1 MKKKIISTLLCT
13 AMLATMVAGCG
24 VEKSDGGSDTESSAS
39 SVAEMKGTGDNEINI
54 LIYAQ
59 DHEKAVYQELIDKF
73 TKEHADEIST
83 VNFEVTTQDEYATK
97 MTAAMTAGELP
108 DIFYVGPEAV
118 RSYVDNG
125 YVQPLDDLV
134 DATAV
139 DNLWPAIKSAYMY
152 DGSNIGSGSL
162 YCLPKDL
169 SCFAFAYNKDL
180 FDEAGLEYPDP
191 ENPYT
196 WEEFADVCQKLT
208 KDKDGDGEIDQWGVA
223 NANAFGFTP
232 YVYGNGGQF
241 LNDDQTKVVID
252 ENQNFKDAFQYY
264 TDLTLKYKVTPTV
277 EQDTALGG
285 IDQWGVANANAFG
298 FTPYVYGNGGQ
309 FLNDDQTKV
318 VIDENQ
324 NFKDAFQYYTDLTL
338 KYKVTPTV
346 EQDTAL
352 GGYQRWLDGQV
363 AFYACGTWDVA
374 AFMDDA
380 TFPYNW
386 DLCGWPVGPN
396 GDGKSTAWLGTVGFA
411 VSSQAKNPDLCA
423 ELIQSLSTDLDG
435 QKELCGETSGK
446 SLQIPN
452 IMDYAQTTFK
462 DKVNDGT
469 IPYAS
474 NVDVIF
480 GYIEGSDKYKGIFT
494 ETTYTYNSEW
504 WDTFLEGMPNV
515 LTGEVSVDDYCKQV
529 APKMQ
534 EALDNAIEL
543 QNAATNN

>member
-1 MKKKIISTLLCT
+1 MKAKKILAAGLAVTTLASTALT
-13 AMLATMVAGCG
+13 GCG
-24 VEKSDGGSDTESSAS
+24 NSDSSETADGKKNL
-39 SVAEMKGTGDNEINI
+39 SVFIFAN
-54 LIYAQ
+54 
-59 DHEKAVYQELIDKF
+59 DHESKVYKDMIKKF
-73 TKEHADEIST
+73 EEDHKDTIGKVDIQI
-83 VNFEVTTQDEYATK
+83 TTQEEYSKTLTG
-97 MTAAMTAGELP
+97 MMTAGDLP
-108 DIFYVGPEAV
+108 DVFYVGPEAV
-118 RSYVDNG
+118 EQYVENG
-125 YVQPLDDLV
+125 YIADLQPILDEKGISTDGLV
-134 DATAV
+134 AQEAL
-139 DNLWPAIKSAYMY
+139 NSYRY
-152 DGSNIGSGSL
+152 DGEKTGSGDL
-162 YCLPKDL
+162 YALPKDA
-169 SCFAFAYNKDL
+169 SVFAYAYNKDI
-180 FDEAGLEYPDP
+180 FDEAGIPYPDP

-196 WEEFADVCQKLT
+196 YEEFVDVCQKLT
-208 KDKDGDGEIDQWGVA
+208 KDTDGDGEIDQWGCGM
-223 NANAFGFTP
+223 ANAFMLQQYVWSNGASYLSDDYKTVNIDTP
-232 YVYGNGGQF
+232 EFKEALQKYV
-241 LNDDQTKVVID
+241 
-252 ENQNFKDAFQYY
+252 
-264 TDLTLKYKVTPTV
+264 
-277 EQDTALGG
+277 
-285 IDQWGVANANAFG
+285 
-298 FTPYVYGNGGQ
+298 
-309 FLNDDQTKV
+309 
-318 VIDENQ
+318 
-324 NFKDAFQYYTDLTL
+324 DLTL